1 MTRQQLDETFTQHY
15 NYLVRTAR
23 KKCPLPDDAMDL
35 VHTVYA
41 TACSRNEYTNV
52 PLHHARSWWTFK
64 LREINTEQGKVRRKV
79 RQVEEAF
86 GHEYGQPV
94 EQELSEM
101 DGCEVMEEYWKGL
114 PRYQRTRIRQ
124 QWQAEGRA
132 LLPFMQVERRRK

>member
-1 MTRQQLDETFTQHY
+1 
-15 NYLVRTAR
+15 
-23 KKCPLPDDAMDL
+23 MDL
-35 VHTVYA
+35 QVTGDQYRTKEGA
-41 TACSRNEYTNV
+41 
-52 PLHHARSWWTFK
+52 
-64 LREINTEQGKVRRKV
+64 GKV

-132 LLPFMQVERRRK
+132 LLPFMQVKR

>member
-1 MTRQQLDETFTQHY
+1 
-15 NYLVRTAR
+15 
-23 KKCPLPDDAMDL
+23 MDL

-52 PLHHARSWWTFK
+52 LLHHARSWWTFK
-64 LREINTEQGKVRRKV
+64 LREINTEQRKVRGKV